1 MRAKHIDVARALCIV
16 LVVFGHSELAKHFS
30 HANGIL
36 SSFRMPLFF
45 MIAGSF
51 FAPRQSLA
59 ETVIRKGDALLKP
72 YLALAML
79 YAPFYLLGHPDE
91 DWMSYGSAVL
101 SFNGQEMPGRLTPLW
116 FLTLLW
122 ALHVGCRLFV
132 QATGFER
139 ADRSRQICWTI
150 LLLLMGYSVLRGL
163 GIHAGQTEEAAPWSH
178 GLPFSL
184 QLWPLSAFFFLTGYL
199 LSQEIRTWSLG
210 RSATL
215 VAALVFATLHLQY
228 TPSMD
233 LLQHH
238 YADLVV
244 TTIAA
249 ISGAL
254 AVIGLSHELAQIPA
268 VQQALSPLGRRS
280 LYVLMFHAPLVTLSA
295 KVLATWHDAWPPIW
309 LAAGSMVGSVTV
321 SYLLGNLIRQM
332 PTLRLLFEPR
342 HRFASARQAPAP
354 VVPAPALSTPELPDD
369 AGEALRLPS

>member
-36 SSFRMPLFF
+36 TSFRMPLFF
-45 MIAGSF
+45 IIAGSF
-51 FAPRQSLA
+51 FAPRHSLT
-59 ETVIRKGDALLKP
+59 ETIVRKGDALIKP
-72 YLALAML
+72 YLALAVL
-79 YAPFYLLGHPDE
+79 YAPFYLHGHPDE
-91 DWMSYGSAVL
+91 AWLSYGSAVL
-101 SFNGQEMPGRLTPLW
+101 SFNGQEMPGRLMPLW

-139 ADRSRQICWTI
+139 ADRSRQVCWTI
-150 LLLLMGYSVLRGL
+150 VLLLVGYTLLRGL
-163 GIHAGQTEEAAPWSH
+163 GFNAGQTDEAMPLPN

-199 LSQEIRTWSLG
+199 LSREIRSWSLG

-228 TPSMD
+228 KPSMD

-244 TTIAA
+244 TTVAA
-249 ISGAL
+249 LSGAL
-254 AVIGLSHELAQIPA
+254 AVIGLSHELARIPA
-268 VQQALSPLGRRS
+268 MQQILAPLGRRS
-280 LYVLMFHAPLVTLSA
+280 LYVLMFHAPLLTLTTRLLVGLREDLPSA
-295 KVLATWHDAWPPIW
+295 WLATAS
-309 LAAGSMVGSVTV
+309 LLLSVAA
-321 SYLLGNLIRQM
+321 SYVLGNLIRQM
-332 PTLRLLFEPR
+332 PALRLLFEPR
-342 HRFASARQAPAP
+342 HRFASAGRP
-354 VVPAPALSTPELPDD
+354 PAPAMLTPDLPDD
-369 AGEALRLPS
+369 TSEAIRLQS